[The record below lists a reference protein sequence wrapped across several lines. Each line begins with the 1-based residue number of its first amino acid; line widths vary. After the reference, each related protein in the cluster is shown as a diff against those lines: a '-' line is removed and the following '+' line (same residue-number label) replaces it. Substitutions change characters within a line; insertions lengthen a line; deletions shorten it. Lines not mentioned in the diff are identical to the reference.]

1 MLKIQDIPQDA
12 MGFPG
17 GSHGKESACKGR
29 RPGSD
34 PWVRKIPWKR
44 EWLLSP
50 VFFPAEFHGQRSL
63 AGFHPRGHTAWG
75 MGDRPTR
82 HLSRTQ
88 HTGIG
93 SLSNKF
99 QIVE

>member
-34 PWVRKIPWKR
+34 PWVGKIP
-44 EWLLSP
+44 
-50 VFFPAEFHGQRSL
+50 
-63 AGFHPRGHTAWG
+63 
-75 MGDRPTR
+75 
-82 HLSRTQ
+82 
-88 HTGIG
+88 
-93 SLSNKF
+93 
-99 QIVE
+99 